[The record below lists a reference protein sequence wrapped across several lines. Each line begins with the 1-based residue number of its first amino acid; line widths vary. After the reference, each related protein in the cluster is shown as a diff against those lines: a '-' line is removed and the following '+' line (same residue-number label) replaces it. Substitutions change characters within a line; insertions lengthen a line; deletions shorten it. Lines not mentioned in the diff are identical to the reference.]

1 MERKIKYA
9 IIGCGSFG
17 GMHIEALLQTKDIE
31 IVALCDV
38 HKEFAEEKNEKYAL
52 NAPCYSD
59 YKEMLENIEADI
71 VVVATADHA
80 HKDATVAALKAGFNV
95 MCEKPMA
102 LRHEDCHEMLM
113 AEKESG
119 KLLMVGQ
126 VCRFTPAFVRAKQIV
141 ESGILGDIFFAEG
154 EYAHDYATI
163 PGVDKW
169 RMHPDREPILGGGC
183 HSIDLL
189 RWLIGDPVEVTAYSN
204 RMVLKDWPISDAT
217 IGIMKWENGTIGKI
231 FTSIGCKR
239 DYTMRTCLY
248 GTKGTLIFD
257 NTSPEMSLYLEK
269 SAEGAP
275 FAGGIIYGN
284 GSERTMAHRI
294 KVEINN
300 HNLPGEHKAFRD
312 AVICGKPLIMTG
324 LEGAKTVAVCSA
336 VIESAKTGNSV
347 KVNYDF
353 GV

>member
-1 MERKIKYA
+1 MTKKVKYA
-9 IIGCGSFG
+9 IIGSGSFG

-31 IVALCDV
+31 ITGLCDV
-38 HKEFAEEKNEKYAL
+38 HIDFAKEKNERYELGAK
-52 NAPCYSD
+52 CYSD
-59 YKEMLENIEADI
+59 YNEMLSEVEADI

-80 HKDATVAALKAGFNV
+80 HKGATVAALKAGFNV
-95 MCEKPMA
+95 LCEKPMA
-102 LRHEDCHEMLM
+102 LKKEDCREMLR

-126 VCRFTPAFVRAKQIV
+126 VCRFTPAFVKAKQIV

-154 EYAHDYATI
+154 EYAHDYAKI
-163 PGVDKW
+163 PGVDNW
-169 RMHPDREPILGGGC
+169 RKHPDREPILGGGC

-189 RWLIGDPVEVTAYSN
+189 RWLIGNPVEVTAYSN

-248 GTKGTLIFD
+248 GSKGTLIFD

-269 SAEGAP
+269 STEGAP

-284 GSERTMAHRI
+284 GSERTMAHKI
-294 KVEINN
+294 KVSINN

-312 AVICGKPLIMTG
+312 AVIDGKKLVMTG

-336 VIESAKTGNSV
+336 VIESAKTGKSI
-347 KVNYDF
+347 KIDYDF

>member
-1 MERKIKYA
+1 MSPNTENEISEPMLWWPNGFGNADLYNFRIELIEKGEVVDTDVKRIGLRELKLVREKDEYGESFCHEVNGVCIFAMGADYIPEDNILSRITEERTRKLLKTCADCNFNA
-9 IIGCGSFG
+9 IRIWGGGFYPDDFFFDICDEFG
-17 GMHIEALLQTKDIE
+17 LL
-31 IVALCDV
+31 V
-38 HKEFAEEKNEKYAL
+38 FADMMFACMTVPGNH
-52 NAPCYSD
+52 
-59 YKEMLENIEADI
+59 EMLENIEADI

-102 LRHEDCHEMLM
+102 LRHEDCREMLM

-239 DYTMRTCLY
+239 DGM
-248 GTKGTLIFD
+248 
-257 NTSPEMSLYLEK
+257 
-269 SAEGAP
+269 GAP
-275 FAGGIIYGN
+275 DARFVRWPAGRRLGQHQ
-284 GSERTMAHRI
+284 S
-294 KVEINN
+294 
-300 HNLPGEHKAFRD
+300 
-312 AVICGKPLIMTG
+312 
-324 LEGAKTVAVCSA
+324 
-336 VIESAKTGNSV
+336 
-347 KVNYDF
+347 
-353 GV
+353 